1 MRMRIDFKFTLKEL
15 VSVQLKSFGQIMEDR
30 DVILIE
36 IPDRLEKL
44 KRPALQQLCK
54 RFGLKANGKVLY
66 TCQDHE

>member
-1 MRMRIDFKFTLKEL
+1 MRMRIDFKFTLKEPP
-15 VSVQLKSFGQIMEDR
+15 VQLKSFGQIMEDR

>member
-1 MRMRIDFKFTLKEL
+1 
-15 VSVQLKSFGQIMEDR
+15 MEDR